1 MKKMKKTRNKPMKM
15 WAVLEPKGRILLR
28 SIAKTRRESIEAI
41 CTHSTG
47 WEALKDWGFTVKRV
61 TISVDKP

>member
-1 MKKMKKTRNKPMKM
+1 MKM